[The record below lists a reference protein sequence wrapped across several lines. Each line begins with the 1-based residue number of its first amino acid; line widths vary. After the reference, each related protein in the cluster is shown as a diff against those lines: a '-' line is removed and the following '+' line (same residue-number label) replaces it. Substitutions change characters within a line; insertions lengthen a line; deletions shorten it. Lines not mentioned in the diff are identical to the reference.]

1 MAGIEDKFFDD
12 KLKVG
17 LNGSVELKDLNS
29 ASSFSDIRKNSGNL
43 WGTDITYYPVDNT
56 EVSAGVIVIQGSEE
70 TFFGKLQ
77 DADQIYLYFVEA

>member
-1 MAGIEDKFFDD
+1 MARIEDKFFDD